1 VASAASWVGVIPASS
16 CRRSRRDTRA
26 IATRSRV
33 TSISGALTPSVAL
46 DSGTS
51 EAYVGASRHRA
62 VLLRADAAEAL
73 EGGAERDG
81 AALLTVAYRVS

>member
-1 VASAASWVGVIPASS
+1 VIPASS

-33 TSISGALTPSVAL
+33 TSISGAPALSLIL

-51 EAYVGASRHRA
+51 EAYVGAF
-62 VLLRADAAEAL
+62 
-73 EGGAERDG
+73 RDR
-81 AALLTVAYRVS
+81 AALLPAGAGQCVRAHAQIGAARGW

>member
-1 VASAASWVGVIPASS
+1 VIPASS

-33 TSISGALTPSVAL
+33 TSISGAPAPSLIL

-51 EAYVGASRHRA
+51 AAYVAG
-62 VLLRADAAEAL
+62 LRRLPGDLPCECA
-73 EGGAERDG
+73 GSHHS
-81 AALLTVAYRVS
+81 LTDLS